1 MRINSL
7 SKEFKI
13 STPYG
18 RIKNIH
24 GNNMTP
30 EQQSISQSV
39 NKNKIFEINR
49 KRIEELQKLTS
60 QCERETDKIY
70 QVIQNNINMMS
81 FE

>member
-1 MRINSL
+1 
-7 SKEFKI
+7 
-13 STPYG
+13 
-18 RIKNIH
+18 
-24 GNNMTP
+24 MTP

-60 QCERETDKIY
+60 QCQRETDKVY
-70 QVIQNNINMMS
+70 QVIQNKINMMS